1 MAIGTDRRRVS
12 RPSQAVAENPSS
24 PGDVGR
30 LRRWRAYCCAP
41 LYDPSQHPI
50 GGGARSRSLP
60 DWPDARPLRA
70 WQEEATEAV
79 RAHPGASFL
88 ASATPAAGKTTF
100 GLNIAHRMLRA
111 RFVSRVVVAGPTT
124 HICRQWAADAG
135 RYGIDLEP
143 NRPNSD
149 GPESADFHGL
159 AVTYQ
164 TIAAG
169 PDMHRLAA
177 GRRPTLLIADE
188 PHHMGD
194 LAAWGLRTR
203 RAFDGARFR
212 LLLSGTPFR
221 SDNSAIP
228 WVTYDEDGLSRAD
241 YAYGYPRALRDRV
254 CRPITFLPYDGEM
267 EWLSDGRLRSADFD
281 LVLPAAESARR
292 LRTALSPEGEWMGHV
307 LRDADARLSEVR
319 AGGHP
324 DAGGLVIASD
334 QEHARAIAARLGSVS
349 GEQPEL
355 VMSDE
360 PGASRRIADFASSD
374 RRWLVSVLMVSEGVD
389 IPRLRVGVY
398 ATAARTELFF
408 RQVVGRFIRTTPKP
422 RRQMSYLL
430 MPADPRLKALAHE
443 IELERRH
450 ALDLS
455 PGAEEEEG
463 EEFDDPAPGEPGGGF
478 AALSSDGA
486 ELDEAIMSETALQL
500 FPTDDPE
507 PVAKKAA
514 TLARPAAASEDHE
527 PERESA
533 YATRE
538 RLRGE
543 RSRLVADVARRTGK
557 SHREVQA
564 RVNRDTRT
572 RSVANA
578 TIDQLERGNAILR
591 RELWR

>member
-1 MAIGTDRRRVS
+1 
-12 RPSQAVAENPSS
+12 
-24 PGDVGR
+24 
-30 LRRWRAYCCAP
+30 
-41 LYDPSQHPI
+41 LYDSSQHST
-50 GGGARSRSLP
+50 GGAARASSLP
-60 DWPDARPLRA
+60 DWPGSRALRA

-79 RAHPGASFL
+79 RAHAGDSFL

-100 GLNIAHRMLRA
+100 GLHIAHRMLSA
-111 RFVSRVVVAGPTT
+111 GFVSRVVVVGPTT
-124 HICRQWAADAG
+124 HICRQWAADAA

-143 NRPNSD
+143 NRPNAD
-149 GPESADFHGL
+149 GPESGDFHGV

-169 PDMHRLAA
+169 PETHRLAA

-194 LAAWGLRTR
+194 QAAWGLQAR

-228 WVTYDEDGLSRAD
+228 WVTYGDDGISRAD
-241 YAYGYPRALRDRV
+241 YAYGYPQALRDRV

-267 EWLSDGRLRSADFD
+267 EWVSDGRLRSADFD
-281 LVLPAAESARR
+281 LLLPAAEAARR
-292 LRTALSPEGEWMGHV
+292 LRTALSPEGEWMGEV
-307 LRDADARLSEVR
+307 LRDGDAQLSEVR
-319 AGGHP
+319 AEGHP

-334 QEHARAIAARLGSVS
+334 QDHARAIATRLASIS

-360 PGASRRIADFASSD
+360 PGASRRIAEFSASD

-389 IPRLRVGVY
+389 IPRLRVGIY

-408 RQVVGRFIRTTPKP
+408 RQVVGRFIRATPKP

-430 MPADPRLKALAHE
+430 MPADQRLKALAHE

-450 ALDLS
+450 ALDLA
-455 PGAEEEEG
+455 PLGEEG
-463 EEFDDPAPGEPGGGF
+463 EEVDDARPERGESGNGF
-478 AALSSDGA
+478 AALASGDA

-500 FPTDDPE
+500 FPTDDP
-507 PVAKKAA
+507 PRPKKAA
-514 TLARPAAASEDHE
+514 VPAAAPETPE
-527 PERESA
+527 PQRESA
-533 YATRE
+533 YAIRE

-543 RSRLVADVARRTGK
+543 RSRLVAKVARRTNK
-557 SHREVQA
+557 SHREIQA
-564 RVNRDTRT
+564 RINRATRAS
-572 RSVANA
+572 SVSSA
-578 TIDQLERGNAILR
+578 TIEQLERGNEMLR
-591 RELWR
+591 RELWS

>member
-1 MAIGTDRRRVS
+1 MY
-12 RPSQAVAENPSS
+12 
-24 PGDVGR
+24 
-30 LRRWRAYCCAP
+30 LRRPAAHSAARDPIVAHP
-41 LYDPSQHPI
+41 LYDAVQHQT
-50 GGGARSRSLP
+50 GGRGRGRSVP
-60 DWPDARPLRA
+60 PWPDSRPLRA
-70 WQEEATEAV
+70 WQKEATEAV
-79 RAHPGASFL
+79 RAHSTGSSGSFL

-100 GLNIAHRMLRA
+100 GLHIAHRMLVA
-111 RFVSRVVVAGPTT
+111 GFVQRVVVAGPTT
-124 HICRQWAADAG
+124 HICRQWAADAA

-149 GPESADFHGL
+149 GPESNDFHGV

-169 PDMHRLAA
+169 PDTHRDAA
-177 GRRPTLLIADE
+177 SRRTTLLIADE

-194 LAAWGLRTR
+194 MAAWGLRAR

-228 WVTYDEDGLSRAD
+228 WVAYDDEGISRAD
-241 YAYGYPRALRDRV
+241 YVYGYPQALRDRV

-267 EWLSDGRLRSADFD
+267 EWVSDGRLKTADFD

-292 LRTALSPEGEWMGHV
+292 LRTALSPEGEWMGEV

-319 AGGHP
+319 AEGHP

-334 QEHARAIAARLGSVS
+334 QEHARAIAARLGMIA
-349 GEQPEL
+349 GEQPEI

-360 PGASRRIADFASSD
+360 PGASRRIAEFAASD

-408 RQVVGRFIRTTPKP
+408 RQVVGRFIRVTPGGP
-422 RRQMSYLL
+422 RLQMSYLL
-430 MPADPRLKALAHE
+430 MPADSRLKALAHD
-443 IELERRH
+443 IEMERRH

-455 PGAEEEEG
+455 PAGEEDEG
-463 EEFDDPAPGEPGGGF
+463 EEFDEPPKEPGEGGGF
-478 AALSSDGA
+478 AVLSSGGA
-486 ELDEAIMSETALQL
+486 ELDDAIMSETALQL
-500 FPTDDPE
+500 FPTDDPKPVPKPIAAPIAAPPE
-507 PVAKKAA
+507 P
-514 TLARPAAASEDHE
+514 RE

-533 YATRE
+533 YETRE
-538 RLRGE
+538 RLRAE
-543 RSRLVADVARRTGK
+543 RSRMVGDLARRTGK
-557 SHREVQA
+557 SHREIQS
-564 RVNRDTRT
+564 RINRETKVK
-572 RSVANA
+572 SVAKA
-578 TIDQLERGNAILR
+578 TIGQLERGNELLR
-591 RELWR
+591 RDLWR

>member
-1 MAIGTDRRRVS
+1 
-12 RPSQAVAENPSS
+12 
-24 PGDVGR
+24 
-30 LRRWRAYCCAP
+30 
-41 LYDPSQHPI
+41 
-50 GGGARSRSLP
+50 
-60 DWPDARPLRA
+60 
-70 WQEEATEAV
+70 V
-79 RAHPGASFL
+79 RAHTGTSFL

-100 GLNIAHRMLRA
+100 GLHIAHRMLSA
-111 RFVSRVVVAGPTT
+111 GYVSRVVVVGPTT

-149 GPESADFHGL
+149 GPESGDFHGV

-169 PDMHRLAA
+169 PETHRLAA
-177 GRRPTLLIADE
+177 SRRPTLLIADE

-194 LAAWGLRTR
+194 QAAWGLQART
-203 RAFDGARFR
+203 AFDGARFR

-228 WVTYDEDGLSRAD
+228 WVTYDEDGISRAD
-241 YAYGYPRALRDRV
+241 YAYGYPQALRDRV

-267 EWLSDGRLRSADFD
+267 EWVSDGRLRSADFD
-281 LVLPAAESARR
+281 LLLPAAEAARR
-292 LRTALSPEGEWMGHV
+292 LRTALSPEGEWMGEV
-307 LRDADARLSEVR
+307 LRDGDARLSEVR
-319 AGGHP
+319 AEGHP

-334 QEHARAIAARLGSVS
+334 QDHARAIAARLASIA

-360 PGASRRIADFASSD
+360 PGASRRIADFAASD

-389 IPRLRVGVY
+389 IPRLRVGIY

-408 RQVVGRFIRTTPKP
+408 RQVVGRFIRATPQP

-430 MPADPRLKALAHE
+430 MPADSRLKALAHE

-450 ALDLS
+450 ALDLA
-455 PGAEEEEG
+455 PLGEEG
-463 EEFDDPAPGEPGGGF
+463 EEVDDTRPERGEAGNGF
-478 AALSSDGA
+478 AALASGDA

-500 FPTDDPE
+500 FPTDDPPRPKKALA
-507 PVAKKAA
+507 PVA
-514 TLARPAAASEDHE
+514 ARDAE

-533 YATRE
+533 YAARE
-538 RLRGE
+538 RLRTE
-543 RSRLVADVARRTGK
+543 RSRLVAKVARRTNK
-557 SHREVQA
+557 SHREIQA
-564 RVNRDTRT
+564 RINQATRV

-578 TIDQLERGNAILR
+578 TIEQLERGNEMLR

>member
-1 MAIGTDRRRVS
+1 LL
-12 RPSQAVAENPSS
+12 P
-24 PGDVGR
+24 
-30 LRRWRAYCCAP
+30 P
-41 LYDPSQHPI
+41 LYDTSQHPI
-50 GGGARSRSLP
+50 GGGARARSLP
-60 DWPDARPLRA
+60 EWPDARPLRA
-70 WQEEATEAV
+70 WQREATEAV
-79 RAHPGASFL
+79 RAHSAASFL

-100 GLNIAHRMLRA
+100 GLHIAHRMLSA

-149 GPESADFHGL
+149 GPESADFHGV

-177 GRRPTLLIADE
+177 ERGPTLLIADE

-194 LAAWGLRTR
+194 QAAWGLRTR

-228 WVTYDEDGLSRAD
+228 WVAYDEDGVSRAD
-241 YAYGYPRALRDRV
+241 YVYGYPQALVDRV

-267 EWLSDGRLRSADFD
+267 EWISDGRLRSADFD
-281 LVLPAAESARR
+281 LALPAAEAARR
-292 LRTALSPEGEWMGHV
+292 LRTALHPDGEWMGEV
-307 LRDADARLSEVR
+307 LRDGDARLSEVR
-319 AGGHP
+319 ADGHP
-324 DAGGLVIASD
+324 EAGGLVIASD
-334 QEHARAIAARLGSVS
+334 QDHARAIAARLASVA
-349 GEQPEL
+349 GERPDL

-360 PGASRRIADFASSD
+360 PGASLRIADFAASD

-408 RQVVGRFIRTTPKP
+408 RQVVGRFIRVTPRP

-430 MPADPRLKALAHE
+430 MPADPRLKALARE

-450 ALDLS
+450 ALDLL

-463 EEFDDPAPGEPGGGF
+463 EEIDGDPERPDPAGGF
-478 AALSSDGA
+478 AALSSGDA
-486 ELDEAIMSETALQL
+486 ELDEAIMSETMLQL
-500 FPTDDPE
+500 FPTEDPE
-507 PVAKKAA
+507 PRARRAVAAGPKAA
-514 TLARPAAASEDHE
+514 EEE
-527 PERESA
+527 PEQESA

-538 RLRGE
+538 RLRSE
-543 RSRLVADVARRTGK
+543 RRRLVADVARRTNK

-564 RVNRDTRT
+564 RINRETRT
-572 RSVANA
+572 RSVTNA
-578 TIDQLERGNAILR
+578 TIEQLERGNAMLR

>member
-1 MAIGTDRRRVS
+1 VQGWTRSAARAPI
-12 RPSQAVAENPSS
+12 VAH
-24 PGDVGR
+24 
-30 LRRWRAYCCAP
+30 P
-41 LYDPSQHPI
+41 LYDAPQQLV
-50 GGGARSRSLP
+50 GGGGRVRSIP
-60 DWPDARPLRA
+60 PWPDGRPLRA
-70 WQEEATEAV
+70 WQKEATEAV
-79 RAHPGASFL
+79 RAHSTGSSGSFL

-100 GLNIAHRMLRA
+100 GLHIAHRMLVA
-111 RFVSRVVVAGPTT
+111 GFVQRVVVAGPTT
-124 HICRQWAADAG
+124 HICRQWAADAA

-149 GPESADFHGL
+149 GPESNDFHGV

-164 TIAAG
+164 TVAAG
-169 PDMHRLAA
+169 PDTHRDAA
-177 GRRPTLLIADE
+177 SRRTTLLIADE

-194 LAAWGLRTR
+194 MAAWGLRAR

-228 WVTYDEDGLSRAD
+228 WVAYDDDGISRAD
-241 YAYGYPRALRDRV
+241 YVYGYPQALRDRV

-267 EWLSDGRLRSADFD
+267 EWVSDGRLKTADFD

-292 LRTALSPEGEWMGHV
+292 LRTALSPEGEWMGEV

-319 AGGHP
+319 AEGHP

-334 QEHARAIAARLGSVS
+334 QEHARAIAARLATIAGQ
-349 GEQPEL
+349 EPEI

-360 PGASRRIADFASSD
+360 PGASRRIAEFGAND

-408 RQVVGRFIRTTPKP
+408 RQVVGRFIRTTPGGP

-430 MPADPRLKALAHE
+430 MPADSRLKALAHD
-443 IELERRH
+443 IEMERRH

-455 PGAEEEEG
+455 PSGEEEAD
-463 EEFDDPAPGEPGGGF
+463 EEWDEPPKEPGEGGGF
-478 AALSSDGA
+478 AVLSSGGA
-486 ELDEAIMSETALQL
+486 ELDDAIMSETALQL
-500 FPTDDPE
+500 FPTDDPK
-507 PVAKKAA
+507 PVAQKPIVAPIAA
-514 TLARPAAASEDHE
+514 PAEPTA

-533 YATRE
+533 YETRE
-538 RLRGE
+538 RLRAE
-543 RSRLVADVARRTGK
+543 RSRMVGDLARRTGK
-557 SHREVQA
+557 SHREIQS
-564 RVNRDTRT
+564 RINRETKVKA
-572 RSVANA
+572 VAKA
-578 TIDQLERGNAILR
+578 TIQQLERGNELLR
-591 RELWR
+591 RDLWR

>member
-1 MAIGTDRRRVS
+1 
-12 RPSQAVAENPSS
+12 
-24 PGDVGR
+24 
-30 LRRWRAYCCAP
+30 
-41 LYDPSQHPI
+41 LYDVSQHPT
-50 GGGARSRSLP
+50 GGGARARSLP
-60 DWPDARPLRA
+60 DWPDARPLRS
-70 WQEEATEAV
+70 WQQEATEAV
-79 RAHPGASFL
+79 RAHSAPSFL

-100 GLNIAHRMLRA
+100 GLHIAHRMLRA
-111 RFVSRVVVAGPTT
+111 KFVARVVVAGPTT

-149 GPESADFHGL
+149 GPESADFHGV

-169 PDMHRLAA
+169 PDLHRLAA
-177 GRRPTLLIADE
+177 DRRPTLLIADE

-194 LAAWGLRTR
+194 LAAWGVRTR
-203 RAFDGARFR
+203 KAFDGARFR

-221 SDNSAIP
+221 SDSSAIP
-228 WVTYDEDGLSRAD
+228 WVVYDEDGLSRAD
-241 YAYGYPRALRDRV
+241 YAYGYPQALRDRV

-267 EWLSDGRLRSADFD
+267 EWVSDGRLRSADFD
-281 LVLPAAESARR
+281 LVLPAAEAARR
-292 LRTALSPEGEWMGHV
+292 LRTALSPEGEWMGEV
-307 LRDADARLSEVR
+307 LRDGDARLSEVR
-319 AGGHP
+319 ADGHP

-334 QEHARAIAARLGSVS
+334 QDHARAIAARLGSVS

-360 PGASRRIADFASSD
+360 PGASRRIADFASSG

-408 RQVVGRFIRTTPKP
+408 RQVVGRFIRAIPGP

-450 ALDLS
+450 ALDLL
-455 PGAEEEEG
+455 PDAEEEE
-463 EEFDDPAPGEPGGGF
+463 EMDDRSPERGEPGGGF
-478 AALSSDGA
+478 AALSSGLA

-500 FPTDDPE
+500 FPTDE
-507 PVAKKAA
+507 PGAKKRA
-514 TLARPAAASEDHE
+514 TALARPAAGPEE

-543 RSRLVADVARRTGK
+543 RRRLVGDVARRTGK

-564 RVNRDTRT
+564 RVNRETRT

-578 TIDQLERGNAILR
+578 TIEQLERGNAMLR

>member
-1 MAIGTDRRRVS
+1 
-12 RPSQAVAENPSS
+12 
-24 PGDVGR
+24 
-30 LRRWRAYCCAP
+30 
-41 LYDPSQHPI
+41 LYDASQHPN
-50 GGGARSRSLP
+50 GGGARARSLP
-60 DWPDARPLRA
+60 SWPDARPLRH
-70 WQEEATEAV
+70 WQKEATEAV
-79 RAHPGASFL
+79 RAHEGTSFL

-100 GLNIAHRMLRA
+100 GLHIAHRMLSA
-111 RFVSRVVVAGPTT
+111 GFVSRIVVVGPTT

-149 GPESADFHGL
+149 GPESGDFHGV

-169 PDMHRLAA
+169 PETHRLAA

-194 LAAWGLRTR
+194 QAAWGLRAR

-228 WVTYDEDGLSRAD
+228 WVAYDDEGISRAD
-241 YAYGYPRALRDRV
+241 YAYGYPQALRDRV

-267 EWLSDGRLRSADFD
+267 EWISNGRLRSADFD

-292 LRTALSPEGEWMGHV
+292 LRTALSPEGEWMGEV
-307 LRDADARLSEVR
+307 LRDGDARLTEVR
-319 AGGHP
+319 ADGHP
-324 DAGGLVIASD
+324 GAGGLVIASD
-334 QEHARAIAARLGSVS
+334 QDHARAIAARLGSVS
-349 GEQPEL
+349 GEEPEL

-360 PGASRRIADFASSD
+360 PGASRRIADFAASD

-389 IPRLRVGVY
+389 IPRLRVGIY
-398 ATAARTELFF
+398 ATTARTELFF
-408 RQVVGRFIRTTPKP
+408 RQVVGRFIRATPGP

-455 PGAEEEEG
+455 PGGREEEV
-463 EEFDDPAPGEPGGGF
+463 EEMDELAQERREPGEAF
-478 AALSSDGA
+478 AALSSGDA

-500 FPTDDPE
+500 FATEDP
-507 PVAKKAA
+507 PLRAKKAA
-514 TLARPAAASEDHE
+514 GPAKSVGAPDDGPA
-527 PERESA
+527 RESA

-538 RLRGE
+538 RLRAE
-543 RSRLVADVARRTGK
+543 RSRLVAKVARRTGK
-557 SHREVQA
+557 SHREIQA
-564 RVNRDTRT
+564 RINRATRAG
-572 RSVANA
+572 SVASA
-578 TIDQLERGNAILR
+578 TIDQLERGNEMLR

>member
-1 MAIGTDRRRVS
+1 
-12 RPSQAVAENPSS
+12 
-24 PGDVGR
+24 
-30 LRRWRAYCCAP
+30 
-41 LYDPSQHPI
+41 LYDVSQHPI
-50 GGGARSRSLP
+50 GAAARAGSLP
-60 DWPDARPLRA
+60 DWPDARPLRS
-70 WQEEATEAV
+70 WQQEATEAV
-79 RAHPGASFL
+79 RAHSGASFL

-100 GLNIAHRMLRA
+100 GLHIAHRMLSA
-111 RFVSRVVVAGPTT
+111 KFVARVVVAGPTT
-124 HICRQWAADAG
+124 HICRQWAADAA

-149 GPESADFHGL
+149 GPESADFHGV

-177 GRRPTLLIADE
+177 ERRPTLLIADE

-194 LAAWGLRTR
+194 LAAWGVRTR

-228 WVTYDEDGLSRAD
+228 WVTYDDEGLSRAD
-241 YAYGYPRALRDRV
+241 YAYGYPQALRDRV

-307 LRDADARLSEVR
+307 LRDGDARLSEVR
-319 AGGHP
+319 ADGHP

-334 QEHARAIAARLGSVS
+334 QDHARAIAARLGAIS
-349 GEQPEL
+349 GQQPEL

-360 PGASRRIADFASSD
+360 PGASRRIAEFAASD

-408 RQVVGRFIRTTPKP
+408 RQVVGRFIRSTPGP

-430 MPADPRLKALAHE
+430 MPADSRLKALAHE

-455 PGAEEEEG
+455 PEAEEEET
-463 EEFDDPAPGEPGGGF
+463 EELDEIDPEQPEPGAGF
-478 AALSSDGA
+478 AVLSSGGA
-486 ELDEAIMSETALQL
+486 ELDDAIMSETALQL
-500 FPTDDPE
+500 FPTEDPE
-507 PVAKKAA
+507 PKSKRAIAPAIADAA
-514 TLARPAAASEDHE
+514 PEDRE

-543 RSRLVADVARRTGK
+543 RSRLVAQLARRTGK
-557 SHREVQA
+557 SHREIQA
-564 RVNRDTRT
+564 RVNRDTRA
-572 RSVANA
+572 RSVGSA
-578 TIDQLERGNAILR
+578 TIDQLERGNVILR

>member
-1 MAIGTDRRRVS
+1 LTYETTLPTGAARRALPEWPTD
-12 RPSQAVAENPSS
+12 
-24 PGDVGR
+24 
-30 LRRWRAYCCAP
+30 
-41 LYDPSQHPI
+41 
-50 GGGARSRSLP
+50 
-60 DWPDARPLRA
+60 RPLRA
-70 WQEEATEAV
+70 WQQAAAEAV
-79 RAHPGASFL
+79 LAHDGGAFL

-100 GLNIAHRMLRA
+100 GLHIAHRMLSA
-111 RFVSRVVVAGPTT
+111 KFVSRVVVAGPTT
-124 HICRQWAADAG
+124 HICRQWAADAA

-149 GPESADFHGL
+149 GPESADFHGV

-169 PDMHRLAA
+169 SDTHRLAA
-177 GRRPTLLIADE
+177 ARRPTLLIADE

-241 YAYGYPRALRDRV
+241 YAYGYPQALVDRV

-267 EWLSDGRLRSADFD
+267 EWLSDGRPRSADFD
-281 LVLPAAESARR
+281 LALPAAEAARR
-292 LRTALSPEGEWMGHV
+292 LRTALSPDGEWMGEV
-307 LRDADARLSEVR
+307 LRDGDARLSEVR
-319 AGGHP
+319 ADGHP
-324 DAGGLVIASD
+324 DAGGLIIASD
-334 QEHARAIAARLGSVS
+334 QDHARAIAARLGSIS
-349 GEQPEL
+349 GEKPEL

-408 RQVVGRFIRTTPKP
+408 RQVVGRFIRATPRP

-455 PGAEEEEG
+455 PGAEDEG
-463 EEFDDPAPGEPGGGF
+463 EEMDDGPEQRKPGEGF
-478 AALSSDGA
+478 AVLSSGDA
-486 ELDEAIMSETALQL
+486 ELDEAIMSETTLQL
-500 FPTDDPE
+500 FPTDDPG
-507 PVAKKAA
+507 PAKKATA
-514 TLARPAAASEDHE
+514 LAKPKAAPENPE

-543 RSRLVADVARRTGK
+543 RRRLVADVARRTNK

-564 RVNRDTRT
+564 RINRATRA
-572 RSVANA
+572 RSVASA
-578 TIDQLERGNAILR
+578 TIEQLERGNALLR

>member
-1 MAIGTDRRRVS
+1 
-12 RPSQAVAENPSS
+12 
-24 PGDVGR
+24 
-30 LRRWRAYCCAP
+30 
-41 LYDPSQHPI
+41 LYDASQQLT
-50 GGGARSRSLP
+50 GAGARARSLP
-60 DWPDARPLRA
+60 DWPDARPLRS
-70 WQEEATEAV
+70 WQWEATEAV
-79 RAHPGASFL
+79 RAHSGTSFL
-88 ASATPAAGKTTF
+88 ASATPASGKTTF
-100 GLNIAHRMLRA
+100 GLHIAHCMLSA
-111 RFVSRVVVAGPTT
+111 GFVSRVVVAGPTT

-135 RYGIDLEP
+135 RYSIDLEP

-149 GPESADFHGL
+149 GPESADFHGV

-169 PDMHRLAA
+169 PETHRLAA
-177 GRRPTLLIADE
+177 GRRTTLLIADE

-241 YAYGYPRALRDRV
+241 YAYGYPQALRDRV

-267 EWLSDGRLRSADFD
+267 EWVSDGRLRSADFD

-292 LRTALSPEGEWMGHV
+292 LRTALSPDGEWMGEV
-307 LRDADARLSEVR
+307 LRDGDARLSEVR
-319 AGGHP
+319 AAGHP

-334 QEHARAIAARLGSVS
+334 QEHARAIATRLGSIS
-349 GEQPEL
+349 GAQPEL

-360 PGASRRIADFASSD
+360 PGASRRIAEFASSD

-408 RQVVGRFIRTTPKP
+408 RQVVGRFIRTTPGGP

-455 PGAEEEEG
+455 PAAEED
-463 EEFDDPAPGEPGGGF
+463 EEFDDPAPEQGEPAGGF
-478 AALSSDGA
+478 AVLSSGGA

-500 FPTDDPE
+500 FPTDDPK
-507 PVAKKAA
+507 PAAKRPTAVP
-514 TLARPAAASEDHE
+514 TPAAAPEDRE

-538 RLRGE
+538 RLRDE
-543 RSRLVADVARRTGK
+543 RRRLVADVSRRTDR
-557 SHREVQA
+557 SHREIQA
-564 RVNRDTRT
+564 RINRETRV
-572 RSVANA
+572 RSVTDA
-578 TIDQLERGNAILR
+578 TIEQLERGNAILR
-591 RELWR
+591 RDLWR

>member
-1 MAIGTDRRRVS
+1 
-12 RPSQAVAENPSS
+12 
-24 PGDVGR
+24 
-30 LRRWRAYCCAP
+30 
-41 LYDPSQHPI
+41 LYDASQHLN
-50 GGGARSRSLP
+50 GGGARARSLP
-60 DWPDARPLRA
+60 EWPDGRPLRS

-79 RAHPGASFL
+79 RANSATSFL

-100 GLNIAHRMLRA
+100 GLHIAHRMLRA
-111 RFVSRVVVAGPTT
+111 KFVSRVVVVGPTT

-149 GPESADFHGL
+149 GPESDDFHGV

-169 PDMHRLAA
+169 PDAHRRAA

-194 LAAWGLRTR
+194 QAAWGLQTR

-228 WVTYDEDGLSRAD
+228 WVTYDEDGISRAD
-241 YAYGYPRALRDRV
+241 YSYGYPQALVDRV

-267 EWLSDGRLRSADFD
+267 EWVSDGRLRSADFD
-281 LVLPAAESARR
+281 LVLPAAETARR
-292 LRTALSPEGEWMGHV
+292 LRTALSPDGEWMGEV
-307 LRDADARLSEVR
+307 LRDGDARLSEVR
-319 AGGHP
+319 AEGHP

-334 QEHARAIAARLGSVS
+334 QDHARAIAERLGSIS
-349 GEQPEL
+349 GERPEL

-360 PGASRRIADFASSD
+360 PDASRRIADFAVSD

-408 RQVVGRFIRTTPKP
+408 RQVVGRFIRATPVP

-450 ALDLS
+450 ALELKPD
-455 PGAEEEEG
+455 AEEEEG
-463 EEFDDPAPGEPGGGF
+463 EEMDVEPERGEPGGGF
-478 AALSSDGA
+478 AALSSGDA

-507 PVAKKAA
+507 PREKKAA
-514 TLARPAAASEDHE
+514 VLAKPAAASEDLE

-538 RLRGE
+538 RLRNE
-543 RSRLVADVARRTGK
+543 RRRLVGDVARRTNK
-557 SHREVQA
+557 SHREIQA
-564 RVNRDTRT
+564 RINRATRA
-572 RSVANA
+572 RSVTSA
-578 TIDQLERGNAILR
+578 TIEQLERGNEILR
-591 RELWR
+591 RELWG

>member
-1 MAIGTDRRRVS
+1 M
-12 RPSQAVAENPSS
+12 
-24 PGDVGR
+24 
-30 LRRWRAYCCAP
+30 
-41 LYDPSQHPI
+41 
-50 GGGARSRSLP
+50 
-60 DWPDARPLRA
+60 
-70 WQEEATEAV
+70 
-79 RAHPGASFL
+79 RAHSGASFL

-100 GLNIAHRMLRA
+100 GLHIAHRMLSA
-111 RFVSRVVVAGPTT
+111 GFVSRVVVAGPTT

-149 GPESADFHGL
+149 GPEPADFHGV

-169 PDMHRLAA
+169 PETHRRAA
-177 GRRPTLLIADE
+177 ARRPTLLIADE

-194 LAAWGLRTR
+194 QAAWGLRTR
-203 RAFDGARFR
+203 SAFDGARFR

-228 WVTYDEDGLSRAD
+228 WVAYDDEGLSRAD
-241 YAYGYPRALRDRV
+241 YVYGYPQALVDRV
-254 CRPITFLPYDGEM
+254 CRPIAFLPYDGEM

-281 LVLPAAESARR
+281 LLLPAAESARR
-292 LRTALSPEGEWMGHV
+292 LRTALEPEGEWMGEV

-334 QEHARAIAARLGSVS
+334 QEHARAIAARLGPIS
-349 GEQPEL
+349 GERPEL

-360 PGASRRIADFASSD
+360 PDASRRIAGFASSG

-408 RQVVGRFIRTTPKP
+408 RQVVGRFIRATPRP
-422 RRQMSYLL
+422 RRQMSFLL

-463 EEFDDPAPGEPGGGF
+463 EEMAEPERGEPGEGF
-478 AALSSDGA
+478 AALSSGGA
-486 ELDEAIMSETALQL
+486 ELDEAIMSETTLQL
-500 FPTDDPE
+500 FPTDDPK
-507 PVAKKAA
+507 PQKA
-514 TLARPAAASEDHE
+514 TAAAKAKASPGRLE

-538 RLRGE
+538 RLRAE
-543 RSRLVADVARRTGK
+543 RNRLVADVSRRTGK
-557 SHREVQA
+557 SHREIQA
-564 RVNRDTRT
+564 RINRATRAP
-572 RSVANA
+572 SVSRA
-578 TIDQLERGNAILR
+578 TIGQLERGNEMLR

>member
-1 MAIGTDRRRVS
+1 MYDASQQLTGDRPR
-12 RPSQAVAENPSS
+12 
-24 PGDVGR
+24 
-30 LRRWRAYCCAP
+30 
-41 LYDPSQHPI
+41 
-50 GGGARSRSLP
+50 ARSVP
-60 DWPDARPLRA
+60 EWPDGRPLRA
-70 WQEEATEAV
+70 WQKEATEAV
-79 RAHPGASFL
+79 RAHSGTSFL

-100 GLNIAHRMLRA
+100 GLHIAHRMLRA
-111 RFVSRVVVAGPTT
+111 GFVARVVVAGPTT
-124 HICRQWAADAG
+124 HICRQWAADAA

-149 GPESADFHGL
+149 GPESSDFHGV

-164 TIAAG
+164 TVAAG
-169 PDMHRLAA
+169 PDTHRLAA
-177 GRRPTLLIADE
+177 ARRATLLIADE

-194 LAAWGLRTR
+194 QAAWGLRAR

-241 YAYGYPRALRDRV
+241 YVYGYAQALRDRV

-267 EWLSDGRLRSADFD
+267 EWVSDGRLRSADFG
-281 LVLPAAESARR
+281 LVLPAAEAARR
-292 LRTALSPEGEWMGHV
+292 LRTALSPEGEWMGEV
-307 LRDADARLSEVR
+307 LRDGDARLSQVR
-319 AGGHP
+319 AEGHP

-334 QEHARAIAARLGSVS
+334 QDHARAIAARLGPIA
-349 GEQPEL
+349 GEQPEI

-360 PGASRRIADFASSD
+360 PGASRRIADFAASG

-408 RQVVGRFIRTTPKP
+408 RQVVGRFIRTTPEGP

-430 MPADPRLKALAHE
+430 MPADSRLKALAHE
-443 IELERRH
+443 IEVERRH

-455 PGAEEEEG
+455 PAGEEDEG
-463 EEFDDPAPGEPGGGF
+463 EEFDEPPKEPGEGGGF
-478 AALSSDGA
+478 AALSSGGA

-500 FPTDDPE
+500 FPTDDPK
-507 PVAKKAA
+507 PAPRPIAVS
-514 TLARPAAASEDHE
+514 PAAPAPAVAE
-527 PERESA
+527 PARESA

-538 RLRGE
+538 RLRNE
-543 RSRLVADVARRTGK
+543 RRRLVADVARRTGR
-557 SHREVQA
+557 SHREIQA
-564 RVNRDTRT
+564 RINRATQV

-578 TIDQLERGNAILR
+578 TIGQLERGNELLR